1 MKAPHIP
8 FKILALAP
16 FFGQDCPVWEKAPL
30 RVDPKDLDQAIEDIE
45 PTCSISVSHS
55 LCSDEGIELKFT
67 KLKDFHPDS
76 LVQNN
81 PALQNLFEAKVWV
94 EEAVKKNLAPQEINA
109 RLEQWPNLPL
119 IRVEIASQK
128 PRTISRN
135 SVDKILDMVA
145 LPNEQPKHSPES
157 QDATR
162 QIETILKQILEL
174 IFSDETF
181 RMLESSWRGL
191 NLLLRQINVRNSD
204 LRIEIVPVSLDSL
217 DETLAALTTEVID
230 TLPSLILVD
239 VGFDNSPRS
248 LDLLQRIAQFAETL
262 LVPAITCIRPAFF
275 RIESWQDI
283 RKLAF
288 LPHYLEESPYARW
301 QSLKRA
307 PSSGWLAVTCNRF
320 LLRYQYGKDNKP
332 RTVPFEEQNPLW
344 ISPVWALGSLICQ
357 SFVEAGWPTR
367 FTDWQRIQL
376 EDLPLNTKDRGT
388 PLPTEANFDRDRID
402 QFIRSGIIPLAAAQG
417 KDIAFVPDEITVGDT
432 SLSFQLLLSRITQ
445 LVLWCR
451 DHFEKSLK
459 GADLEAD
466 LRQAFYSFWEKSG
479 HSGPEFLEISA
490 GQPDLDHRI
499 PLRIVLEPSRQ
510 ILPSRQKVELVFA
523 W

>member
-16 FFGQDCPVWEKAPL
+16 FFGQDCPVWKKAPL
-30 RVDPKDLDQAIEDIE
+30 RVDPKDLDQVIEDIE
-45 PTCSISVSHS
+45 PTCSISVPHS

-81 PALQNLFEAKVWV
+81 HALQNLWEAKVWV

-109 RLEQWPNLPL
+109 RLEQWPNLPPV
-119 IRVEIASQK
+119 RVEIAPQK

-181 RMLESSWRGL
+181 RTLESSWRGL
-191 NLLLRQINVRNSD
+191 NLLLRQINARNSD
-204 LRIEIVPVSLDSL
+204 LRIEIVPVSFNSL
-217 DETLAALTTEVID
+217 DETLAALTAEVID
-230 TLPSLILVD
+230 ALPSLILVGLD
-239 VGFDNSPRS
+239 FDNSPRS
-248 LDLLQRIAQFAETL
+248 LELCEKLVQLSETVM
-262 LVPAITCIRPAFF
+262 VPAITCIRPAFF
-275 RIESWQDI
+275 HIDTWQDI
-283 RKLAF
+283 KKLAF

-320 LLRYQYGKDNKP
+320 LLRYQYGEDNKP

-357 SFVEAGWPTR
+357 SFVEAGWPTH

-417 KDIAFVPDEITVGDT
+417 KDIAFFPDEITVGDT

-451 DHFEKSLK
+451 DHFEKGLK

-466 LRQAFYSFWEKSG
+466 LRQAFYSFWKKSG
-479 HSGPEFLEISA
+479 HPGPEFLEISA

-510 ILPSRQKVELVFA
+510 ILPSRQNVELVFA

>member
-16 FFGQDCPVWEKAPL
+16 FAGQDCPVWEKAPV

-45 PTCSISVSHS
+45 PTCSISVPHS
-55 LCSDEGIELKFT
+55 LCSNEGIELKFT

-81 PALQNLFEAKVWV
+81 HALQNLWEAKVWV

-109 RLEQWPNLPL
+109 RLEQWPNLPP
-119 IRVEIASQK
+119 IRVEIAPQK
-128 PRTISRN
+128 PQTISRN

-145 LPNEQPKHSPES
+145 LPNEQSKHSPES

-191 NLLLRQINVRNSD
+191 NLLLRQIHVRNSD
-204 LRIEIVPVSLDSL
+204 LRIEIVPASLDSL
-217 DETLAALTTEVID
+217 DETLAALTAEVID
-230 TLPSLILVD
+230 ALPSLILVD
-239 VGFDNSPRS
+239 VDFDNSPRS
-248 LDLLQRIAQFAETL
+248 LDVFQRVAQFAETL
-262 LVPAITCIRPAFF
+262 LVPVITWIRPAFF
-275 RIESWQDI
+275 HIDTWQDI
-283 RKLAF
+283 KKLAF

-332 RTVPFEEQNPLW
+332 RTIPFEEQKPLW

-357 SFVEAGWPTR
+357 SFVDTGWPTR
-367 FTDWQRIQL
+367 FTDWQQIHI
-376 EDLPLNTKDRGT
+376 EDLPLNIKDQDT
-388 PLPTEANFDRDRID
+388 PLPTEASFDRDRID

-417 KDIAFVPDEITVGDT
+417 KDIVFVSDEITVDDT

-451 DHFEKSLK
+451 DHFEKGLK
-459 GADLEAD
+459 GADLEEELAK
-466 LRQAFYSFWEKSG
+466 AFYSFWEKSG
-479 HSGPEFLEISA
+479 HSGPESLEISA
-490 GQPDLDHRI
+490 GQPDQEDIIPVRI
-499 PLRIVLEPSRQ
+499 MVKPSRD
-510 ILPSRQKVELVFA
+510 ILPSRKQVELNFR